1 MNPLNSPWNTPRF
14 QMIEDFKLYCRW
26 KPIHKHLTKPA
37 RYIERRGFLEVNSLF
52 YIAKNS
58 NKMRLV
64 SHLDW
69 CHYDAQDLAQAMDN
83 NTVEQY
89 YEQQLLDSRSDPN
102 QWKDTDK
109 EMELKTHYAARIG
122 RASKI

>member
-1 MNPLNSPWNTPRF
+1 MNPLNSPWNKPKF
-14 QMIEDFKLYCRW
+14 QTIDDFKLYCRW
-26 KPIHKHLTKPA
+26 KPISKHLTISP
-37 RYIERRGFLEVNSLF
+37 RYSESSGMLDVNNQF

-58 NKMRLV
+58 NKMRLKT
-64 SHLDW
+64 HLDW
-69 CHYDAQDLAQAMDN
+69 CYYDAQDLAQAMNN

-109 EMELKTHYAARIG
+109 EMDLKTHYAARVG